1 MADPFE
7 RIVRSPLEYSF
18 LTDENGQFAQQ
29 IVKEMERT
37 SNILMDATYM
47 PTSED
52 SRHRGYRDEDDMK
65 NTAVGLASDEGDAYS
80 ENGHEVMYST
90 EIGRIG
96 DGCKYNSIQRRNS
109 LSADVVERERMD
121 ISNTIEGIN
130 RTDAF
135 VTVYGNSKAIADESR
150 AAVNPK
156 LWKGL
161 AYYTRKISDRAQF
174 EDDFYANKNPFK
186 GWGVDDLCLA
196 IDNRAKDT
204 NATPYASV
212 KFASIYAVVWGMDQI
227 SKLYPKNSMS
237 MGIETEVY
245 EPATVLYTPKDA
257 VGSEKRLYKEGYV
270 SFNKYSGVNVHDRFG
285 LIRLANI
292 YFDEGDE
299 NQMKAEY
306 KRVVENMAFIEEVI
320 AHKGFTGSVKY
331 YCPEALIR
339 KMRIARYLD
348 GQVHVMYNDAQLN
361 QIGQRHGLVGTPFIL
376 NDGVALTPE
385 FMMSMKEDRVTAMGT
400 V

>member
-1 MADPFE
+1 MPEPFE
-7 RIVRSPLEYSF
+7 RIVRNPLDYSF
-18 LTDENGQFAQQ
+18 LNDDNGAFAQQ

-65 NTAVGLASDEGDAYS
+65 DTAVGLASDEGDAYS

-96 DGCKYNSIQRRNS
+96 DGCKYNSIQRRNA

-121 ISNTIEGIN
+121 ISNTIEGVN

-135 VTVYGNSKAIADESR
+135 VTVYGNSKAITGETKC
-150 AAVNPK
+150 AVNPK

-161 AYYTRKISDRAQF
+161 AYYTRKIVDRDQF

-186 GWGVDDLCLA
+186 RLKVDDLCLA
-196 IDNRAKDT
+196 IDNRIGDT
-204 NATPYASV
+204 VALASGT

-257 VGSEKRLYKEGYV
+257 VGGEKRLYKEGYI

-285 LIRLANI
+285 LVRLANI
-292 YFDEGDE
+292 YLDESSPD
-299 NQMKAEY
+299 QMKAEY
-306 KRVVENMAFIEEVI
+306 ERIVKNMAFIEEI
-320 AHKGFTGSVKY
+320 MAHKGFTGSVKY

-339 KMRIARYLD
+339 KLRIARYLN
-348 GQVHVMYNDAQLN
+348 GQEHVVYLDNNLG
-361 QIGQRHGLVGTPFIL
+361 QIGQRHGLAGSQFIL

-385 FMMSMKEDRVTAMGT
+385 FMMSMKEDKVTATGT

>member
-1 MADPFE
+1 MAEPFE

-18 LTDENGQFAQQ
+18 LNDDNGAFAQQ

-65 NTAVGLASDEGDAYS
+65 DTAVGLASDEGDAYS

-96 DGCKYNSIQRRNS
+96 DGCKYNSIQRRNA

-135 VTVYGNSKAIADESR
+135 ITVYGNSKAITGENR

-161 AYYTRKISDRAQF
+161 AYYTRKISNFKQF

-186 GWGVDDLCLA
+186 TWGVDDLCLA
-196 IDNRAKDT
+196 IDNRKGD
-204 NATPYASV
+204 NAAYSGK
-212 KFASIYAVVWGMDQI
+212 KFSSIYAVVWGMDQI

-245 EPATVLYTPKDA
+245 EPATMLYTPKDA
-257 VGSEKRLYKEGYV
+257 VNGEKRLYKEGYI
-270 SFNKYSGVNVHDRFG
+270 SFNKFSGVNVHDRFG

-292 YFDEGDE
+292 YFDED
-299 NQMKAEY
+299 NADQMKAEY
-306 KRVVENMAFIEEVI
+306 ARVVKNMAFIEEVM
-320 AHKGFTGSVKY
+320 AHKGWTGQVKY

-348 GQVHVMYNDAQLN
+348 GQEHVVYLDNN
-361 QIGQRHGLVGTPFIL
+361 IGQIGQRHGLVGSQFIL

-385 FMMSMKEDRVTAMGT
+385 FMMSMNEDKVTVNGT

>member
-1 MADPFE
+1 MAEPFE

-18 LTDENGQFAQQ
+18 QNDDNGAFAQQ

-96 DGCKYNSIQRRNS
+96 DGCKYNSIQRRNA

-135 VTVYGNSKAIADESR
+135 ITVYGNSKAITGETK

-161 AYYTRKISDRAQF
+161 AYYTRKISDRDKF

-186 GWGVDDLCLA
+186 AWKADDLCLA
-196 IDNRAKDT
+196 IDNRIGDT
-204 NATPYASV
+204 NALASGT

-227 SKLYPKNSMS
+227 AKLYPKNSMS

-257 VGSEKRLYKEGYV
+257 VGGEKRLYKEGYI

-292 YFDEGDE
+292 YFDETSPD
-299 NQMKAEY
+299 QMKAEY
-306 KRVVENMAFIEEVI
+306 ARVVKNMAFIEEVM
-320 AHKGFTGSVKY
+320 AHKGWTGSVKY

-348 GQVHVMYNDAQLN
+348 GQEHVVYLDNN
-361 QIGQRHGLVGTPFIL
+361 IGQIGQRHGLAGSQFIL

-385 FMMSMKEDRVTAMGT
+385 FMMSMKEDKVTATGT

>member
-1 MADPFE
+1 MAEPFE

-18 LTDENGQFAQQ
+18 QNDDNGAFAQQ

-65 NTAVGLASDEGDAYS
+65 DSAVGLASDEGDAYS

-96 DGCKYNSIQRRNS
+96 DGCKYNSIQRRNA
-109 LSADVVERERMD
+109 LAPDVVERERMD

-135 VTVYGNSKAIADESR
+135 ITVYGNSKAISGEAK
-150 AAVNPK
+150 AGVNPK

-161 AYYTRKISDRAQF
+161 AYYTRKISDRKQF
-174 EDDFYANKNPFK
+174 EDNFYANKNPFK
-186 GWGVDDLCLA
+186 EWAVDDLCLA
-196 IDNRAKDT
+196 LDNRRGD
-204 NATPYASV
+204 NASYSGK
-212 KFASIYAVVWGMDQI
+212 KFSSIYAVVWGMDQI

-257 VGSEKRLYKEGYV
+257 VGSEKRLYKEGYI

-285 LIRLANI
+285 LVRLANI
-292 YFDEGDE
+292 YLDEDSPD
-299 NQMKAEY
+299 QMKAEY
-306 KRVVENMAFIEEVI
+306 ERIVKNMAFIEEI
-320 AHKGFTGSVKY
+320 MAHKGFTGSVKY

-339 KMRIARYLD
+339 KLRIARYLN
-348 GQVHVMYNDAQLN
+348 GQEHVVYLDNQLG
-361 QIGQRHGLVGTPFIL
+361 QIGQRHGLAGSPFIL

-385 FMMSMKEDRVTAMGT
+385 FMMSMNEEKVTANGT

>member
-1 MADPFE
+1 MSEPFE

-18 LTDENGQFAQQ
+18 QNDDNGAFAQQ

-52 SRHRGYRDEDDMK
+52 SRHRGYRDEEGMK
-65 NTAVGLASDEGDAYS
+65 DSAVGLASDEGDAYS

-96 DGCKYNSIQRRNS
+96 DGCKYNSIQRRNA
-109 LSADVVERERMD
+109 LPADVVERERMD
-121 ISNTIEGIN
+121 ISKTIEGIN

-135 VTVYGNSKAIADESR
+135 ITVYGNSKAIANE
-150 AAVNPK
+150 AKAGVNPK

-161 AYYTRKISDRAQF
+161 AYYTRKISDLKQF
-174 EDDFYANKNPFK
+174 EDNFYANKNPFK
-186 GWGVDDLCLA
+186 EWKVDDLCLA
-196 IDNRAKDT
+196 MDNRRGD
-204 NATPYASV
+204 NASYSGK
-212 KFASIYAVVWGMDQI
+212 KFSSIYAVVWGMDQI

-245 EPATVLYTPKDA
+245 EPATMVYTPKDA
-257 VGSEKRLYKEGYV
+257 IGGEKRLYKEGYV
-270 SFNKYSGVNVHDRFG
+270 SFNKFSGVNVHDRFG

-292 YFDEGDE
+292 YLDEESPD
-299 NQMKAEY
+299 QMKAEY
-306 KRVVENMAFIEEVI
+306 ERIVKNMAFIEEVM

-339 KMRIARYLD
+339 KLRIARYLN
-348 GQVHVMYNDAQLN
+348 GQEHVVYLDNNLG
-361 QIGQRHGLVGTPFIL
+361 QIGQRHGLAGSQFIL

-385 FMMSMKEDRVTAMGT
+385 FMMSMNEDKVTVNGT